1 MEYTDSY
8 RAFCERLKI
17 SRKLLDY
24 DQVRMASELD
34 MTRDEYVNKETGR
47 TMVTGT
53 DLKKINDM
61 GMDIDKLLVNVDR
74 NVNCQILKGKVA
86 TFNNTSEIEYVKG
99 VVTEYMLYLCEQH
112 LDDFT
117 ENVLK
122 NIRILKAFDNVSSKP
137 AGSMLKCVR
146 DINGITDQLM
156 ISEELGISR
165 YKYSKI
171 ENNKEY
177 PDAMVLIRLYELYGY
192 LPTMYLDL
200 YTMYLDLY
208 DVRIEMLDNIYDS
221 MEIREQD
228 LIIKFVDN
236 LRQFV

>member
-74 NVNCQILKGKVA
+74 NVNCQILKGKIGRAHV
-86 TFNNTSEIEYVKG
+86 
-99 VVTEYMLYLCEQH
+99 
-112 LDDFT
+112 
-117 ENVLK
+117 
-122 NIRILKAFDNVSSKP
+122 
-137 AGSMLKCVR
+137 
-146 DINGITDQLM
+146 
-156 ISEELGISR
+156 
-165 YKYSKI
+165 
-171 ENNKEY
+171 
-177 PDAMVLIRLYELYGY
+177 
-192 LPTMYLDL
+192 
-200 YTMYLDLY
+200 
-208 DVRIEMLDNIYDS
+208 
-221 MEIREQD
+221 
-228 LIIKFVDN
+228 
-236 LRQFV
+236 

>member
-53 DLKKINDM
+53 DLKKINDI

-200 YTMYLDLY
+200 Y